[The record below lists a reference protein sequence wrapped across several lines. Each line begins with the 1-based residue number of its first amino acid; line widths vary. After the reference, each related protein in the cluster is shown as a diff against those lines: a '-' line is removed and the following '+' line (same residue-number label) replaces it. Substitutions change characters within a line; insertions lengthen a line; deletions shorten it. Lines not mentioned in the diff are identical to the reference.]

1 MEDLLIMNVFLLIKT
16 QILRYLG
23 LKLVMVVYMNAM
35 AIQRRENNLLVI
47 LNFLWQVSIHSL

>member
-35 AIQRRENNLLVI
+35 AIQRMENNLLVI